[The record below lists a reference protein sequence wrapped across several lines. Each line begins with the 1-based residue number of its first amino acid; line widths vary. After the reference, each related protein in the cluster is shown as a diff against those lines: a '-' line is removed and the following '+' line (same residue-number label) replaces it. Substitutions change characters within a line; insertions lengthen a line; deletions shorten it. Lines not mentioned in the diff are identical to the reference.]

1 MAKKDYSQLADEIVA
16 NVGGKENVKSLI
28 HCATRLRFRL
38 NDQSKANKEVLE
50 DLPMVL
56 TAVSAGGQY
65 QVVIGDEVVPVYE
78 AIMNRYGFSAT
89 DSKAAAGQEEKTE
102 EAKSENWF
110 ERFVAVISGIFTPFI
125 SVLAGVGVLKGVAIL
140 ISTFHWLPANSPI
153 YLIINTLA
161 SGVFT
166 LLPIFIAITAADK
179 FNTNRY
185 IAVALAAAMIYP
197 LTDAQ
202 IPEVAHLWGYAVDFK
217 TYGGAVIPTILAI
230 WLESHIERWF
240 KKRLPAVMQLVFVPF
255 LTLIVAGLLTF
266 LIIGPLGTAIGTG
279 LAYGYKFLY
288 DLSPL
293 IAGGILGATFQI
305 FVIFG
310 LHWGILPISLI
321 NIQAYGYDTLLAV
334 MMVAVSGQFGAVTG
348 SIFRAKKLK
357 NREIAI
363 SAAISGFF
371 GITEP
376 AIYGINLKYKKAFIF
391 GLVGGALGGATVSA
405 AGVKCFSYT
414 PVMNIFEMPLFIG
427 NNSSIVWA
435 IIGFVVAFLSALLL
449 VLIFGFNESNTEKLF
464 AKVTSGKKSLTE
476 KKTAKLGLNVKD
488 EAAAST
494 ATEEAEHP
502 AVNVSDLNLAETVY
516 SPVAGNP
523 VPLSQVD
530 DPVFSSG
537 AMGSGVGVLPSEG
550 TCVSPV
556 DGEITVAFPTGH
568 AYGIKSDNGVEVLI
582 HIGINT
588 VELKGKHF
596 DPKIETGA
604 KVKKGDL
611 LTTFE
616 PDKIKEAGYDPTTMV
631 IVTNTNNYEAV
642 VPELDQDAAMN
653 QPLIQVYS
661 K

>member
-1 MAKKDYSQLADEIVA
+1 MGKKDYSQLAMDIVA

-38 NDQSKANKEVLE
+38 NDQSKANKEILE
-50 DLPMVL
+50 DLPNVL

-78 AIMNRYGFSAT
+78 AIMDKYGFSAV
-89 DSKAAAGQEEKTE
+89 DSKSSADQSDDEEP
-102 EAKSENWF
+102 AQSENWF

-140 ISTFHWLPANSPI
+140 IATFHWLPANSPI
-153 YLIINTLA
+153 FLIINTLA

-197 LTDAQ
+197 LTDSQ
-202 IPEVAHLWGYAVDFK
+202 IPKVAHLWDYAVNFK

-230 WLESHIERWF
+230 WLESHVERWF
-240 KKRLPAVMQLVFVPF
+240 KKHLPAVMQLVFVPF

-266 LIIGPLGTAIGTG
+266 LVIGPLGTALGTG

-288 DLSPL
+288 ELSPL

-310 LHWGILPISLI
+310 LHWGILPISMI
-321 NIQAYGYDTLLAV
+321 NVQTYGYDTLLAV
-334 MMVAVSGQFGAVTG
+334 MLVAVAGQFGAVAG
-348 SIFRAKKLK
+348 SIFKAKKMK

-376 AIYGINLKYKKAFIF
+376 AIYGINLKYKKGFIF
-391 GLVGGALGGATVSA
+391 GLVGGALGGAVVSA

-414 PVMNIFEMPLFIG
+414 PIMNIFEMPLFIG
-427 NNSSIVWA
+427 KNSSIVWA
-435 IIGFVVAFLSALLL
+435 SIGFVVALLSSFLL
-449 VLIFGFNESNTEKLF
+449 VLIFGFNENNTEKLF

-476 KKTAKLGLNVKD
+476 KKTAKLGLDDQD
-488 EAAAST
+488 EAAA
-494 ATEEAEHP
+494 
-502 AVNVSDLNLAETVY
+502 AVESAGPEIDTSKLTLVDTVF
-516 SPVAGNP
+516 SPIVGQP
-523 VPLSQVD
+523 VPIAKVN

-537 AMGSGVGVLPSEG
+537 AMGAGIGVIPANG

-556 DGEITVAFPTGH
+556 DGEVTVAFPTGH
-568 AYGIKSDNGVEVLI
+568 AYGIKAESGAELLI

-588 VELKGKHF
+588 VELKGEHF
-596 DPKIETGA
+596 APKVEAGA
-604 KVKKGDL
+604 KVKKGDVL
-611 LTTFE
+611 VVFD
-616 PDKIKEAGYDPTTMV
+616 PDKIKEAGYDTTTM
-631 IVTNTNNYEAV
+631 ILVTNTNEYEAV
-642 VPELDQDAAMN
+642 VPETRKPASSEEA
-653 QPLIQVYS
+653 LIRIY

>member
-230 WLESHIERWF
+230 WLEVISS
-240 KKRLPAVMQLVFVPF
+240 
-255 LTLIVAGLLTF
+255 AGL
-266 LIIGPLGTAIGTG
+266 
-279 LAYGYKFLY
+279 
-288 DLSPL
+288 
-293 IAGGILGATFQI
+293 
-305 FVIFG
+305 
-310 LHWGILPISLI
+310 
-321 NIQAYGYDTLLAV
+321 
-334 MMVAVSGQFGAVTG
+334 
-348 SIFRAKKLK
+348 R
-357 NREIAI
+357 
-363 SAAISGFF
+363 SGFRQ
-371 GITEP
+371 
-376 AIYGINLKYKKAFIF
+376 
-391 GLVGGALGGATVSA
+391 S
-405 AGVKCFSYT
+405 CSWFS
-414 PVMNIFEMPLFIG
+414 FLF
-427 NNSSIVWA
+427 
-435 IIGFVVAFLSALLL
+435 
-449 VLIFGFNESNTEKLF
+449 
-464 AKVTSGKKSLTE
+464 
-476 KKTAKLGLNVKD
+476 
-488 EAAAST
+488 
-494 ATEEAEHP
+494 
-502 AVNVSDLNLAETVY
+502 
-516 SPVAGNP
+516 
-523 VPLSQVD
+523 
-530 DPVFSSG
+530 
-537 AMGSGVGVLPSEG
+537 
-550 TCVSPV
+550 
-556 DGEITVAFPTGH
+556 
-568 AYGIKSDNGVEVLI
+568 
-582 HIGINT
+582 
-588 VELKGKHF
+588 
-596 DPKIETGA
+596 
-604 KVKKGDL
+604 
-611 LTTFE
+611 
-616 PDKIKEAGYDPTTMV
+616 
-631 IVTNTNNYEAV
+631 
-642 VPELDQDAAMN
+642 
-653 QPLIQVYS
+653 
-661 K
+661 